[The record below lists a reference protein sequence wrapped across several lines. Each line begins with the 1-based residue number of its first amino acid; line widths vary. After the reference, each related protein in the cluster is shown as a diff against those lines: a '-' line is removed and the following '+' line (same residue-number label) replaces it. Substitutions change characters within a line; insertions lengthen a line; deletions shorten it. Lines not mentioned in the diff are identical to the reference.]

1 MANYTF
7 TPPVTK
13 EAPAGFG
20 ALFWRYPID
29 RADSLLMTN
38 GVVTRNRTFEVSE
51 VTAAEH
57 AYIGGHIYTITQQE
71 RDQLVAAG
79 YGATITALP

>member
-1 MANYTF
+1 MANYKF
-7 TPPVTK
+7 TPPVTS
-13 EAPAGFG
+13 EGPAGFG
-20 ALFWRYPID
+20 ALFWRYRID
-29 RADSLLMTN
+29 RADTLLMTN

-79 YGATITALP
+79 YGATITPIT

>member
-7 TPPVTK
+7 TPPTTD
-13 EAPAGFG
+13 ETPAGFG
-20 ALFWRYPID
+20 ALMWRYRIA
-29 RADSLLMTN
+29 RADTLLMTN
-38 GVVTRNRTFEVSE
+38 GVVTRNRTYEVSE
-51 VTAAEH
+51 VAAAEY

-79 YGATITALP
+79 YGATITSMP

>member
-29 RADSLLMTN
+29 RADTLLMTN
-38 GVVTRNRTFEVSE
+38 GVVTRQRTFEVSE
-51 VTAAEH
+51 VAAAQY
-57 AYIGGHIYTITQQE
+57 AYIGGHVYTITQQE
-71 RDQLVAAG
+71 HDQLVAAG
-79 YGATITALP
+79 YGATITPIS

>member
-1 MANYTF
+1 MSYTF

-20 ALFWRYPID
+20 ALFWRYPIN

-51 VTAAEH
+51 VTAAEY
-57 AYIGGHIYTITQQE
+57 AYIGGHVYTISQKE
-71 RDQLVAAG
+71 RDQLIAAG
-79 YGATITALP
+79 YGATITTVA